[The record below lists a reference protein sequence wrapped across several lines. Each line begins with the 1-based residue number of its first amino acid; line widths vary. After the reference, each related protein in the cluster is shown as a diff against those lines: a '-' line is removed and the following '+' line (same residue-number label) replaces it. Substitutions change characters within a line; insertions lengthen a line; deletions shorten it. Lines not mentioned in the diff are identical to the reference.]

1 MVNSPDPAAWQGR
14 RVLLTGHTGFKGGW
28 LARWLVTAGAE
39 VHGLS
44 LDPEPGS
51 AGGVL
56 AGGMSRDHRA
66 DLRDRAAVASAVASA
81 DPEVVLHLAA
91 QPIVAVGYDDP
102 VGTYATNVQGTVHLL
117 DALRACERLQ
127 VVLVVT
133 SDKVYRH
140 APGRRYREGD
150 ELGHDDPYANS
161 KALVELLVRGW
172 RASYLDA
179 VGARAATARAG
190 NVIGGGDPSPSR
202 LVPDALRAAA
212 SGERLQLRRPRAT
225 RPWQHVLEP
234 LSGYLVLAEHQL
246 SRSGGPE
253 AVNFGPPAEDQVTVE
268 DVIARIGDQLGQ
280 EAGEALQWGLD
291 DRADMTEAPDLQLD
305 STLARSALGWAPRLD
320 LDEALAWTVEWWR
333 TERGGGD
340 LVALADRQWAE
351 YLAHPPRPLTG

>member
-1 MVNSPDPAAWQGR
+1 MASAPDPAAWRGR

-39 VHGLS
+39 VHGLA

-51 AGGVL
+51 AGSVL
-56 AGGMSRDHRA
+56 ATGLAADHRI
-66 DLRDRAAVASAVASA
+66 DLRDRAAVASAVAAA

-102 VGTYATNVQGTVHLL
+102 VGTYATNVQGSIHLL
-117 DALRACERLQ
+117 DALRACGRLQ
-127 VVLVVT
+127 VVVVVT

-140 APGRRYREGD
+140 APGRRYVEGD

-179 VGARAATARAG
+179 AGVRAATARAG

-212 SGERLQLRRPRAT
+212 SGEHLQLRRPRAT
-225 RPWQHVLEP
+225 RPWQHVMEP
-234 LSGYLVLAEHQL
+234 LAGYLVLAERHL
-246 SRSGGPE
+246 STDGGPE
-253 AVNFGPPAEDQVTVE
+253 AVNFGPPPEDQVAVE
-268 DVIARIGDQLGQ
+268 DVIGRLATQLGQ
-280 EAGEALQWGLD
+280 DAGESLQWGLD
-291 DRADMTEAPDLQLD
+291 EQADMTEAPDLQLD
-305 STLARSALGWAPRLD
+305 SSLARSVLGWEPRLG
-320 LDEALAWTVEWWR
+320 LDEALALTVEWWR
-333 TERGGGD
+333 TERAGGD
-340 LVALADRQWAE
+340 LVALADRQWAD
-351 YLAHPPRPLTG
+351 YLAHAPRRPGA